1 MDQRLRSYFG
11 DEDFVTALLA
21 EIAPD
26 GSCDI
31 VSCGHPRPYLAV
43 GDELS
48 LIEAPPGLPL
58 GLGATP
64 VAHRVRLAPG
74 SRILM
79 HTDGVVEARTP
90 DGGFVDADSIV
101 APLGRAP
108 FEDVLDAILERLQVA
123 ARAGVADDLAL
134 LLAEYAPE

>member
-1 MDQRLRSYFG
+1 
-11 DEDFVTALLA
+11 
-21 EIAPD
+21 
-26 GSCDI
+26 
-31 VSCGHPRPYLAV
+31 
-43 GDELS
+43 
-48 LIEAPPGLPL
+48 
-58 GLGATP
+58 
-64 VAHRVRLAPG
+64 
-74 SRILM
+74 
-79 HTDGVVEARTP
+79 VEARTQ